1 MLDLFIDGLLAIST
15 PETLLLMVLGVIVG
29 IIFGS
34 VPGLTAV
41 TGIALFLPV
50 TYGLGPI
57 KGMALLM
64 AIYIGAV
71 SGGLIAAIL
80 INIPG
85 TPASV
90 ATCFDGTPMAKK
102 GEAYKALGA
111 GTVFSFLGT
120 VFGIL
125 VLVFISPII
134 QLRTEIRP
142 CRVFLRL
149 HFRPDPYCKPCG
161 QVAGQGIDLCG
172 HGICVHH
179 RGRGPH
185 RLRGPLYVRLFRN
198 ALRIRY
204 PDGAGWPVCHF

>member
-1 MLDLFIDGLLAIST
+1 MLDLFIDGIAAIATPDTLA
-15 PETLLLMVLGVIVG
+15 LMILGVIVG

-50 TYGLGPI
+50 TYSLGPI

-90 ATCFDGTPMAKK
+90 ATCFDGTPLARK
-102 GEAYKALGA
+102 GQAYKALGV

-120 VFGIL
+120 IFGIL
-125 VLVFISPII
+125 GFVILLLDSVVNGIIVLVFAFLVSPLGLPMLAAWLIG
-134 QLRTEIRP
+134 QMQR
-142 CRVFLRL
+142 
-149 HFRPDPYCKPCG
+149 FRYFVQDAVYG
-161 QVAGQGIDLCG
+161 
-172 HGICVHH
+172 
-179 RGRGPH
+179 
-185 RLRGPLYVRLFRN
+185 
-198 ALRIRY
+198 
-204 PDGAGWPVCHF
+204 